1 MKKLLF
7 ALLLLTGCGFT
18 PLYSQNN
25 TSLQD
30 VQIAVKP
37 IPNQYGFQM
46 RRIIQNNLQTQT
58 KSPAHE
64 YYLTVGPPSFSTGDK
79 TITSNELASTM
90 QITGRTNYQLQDSKD
105 RKNIYLG
112 NVIAVSSYS
121 VVKDPYATTV
131 AKNHIQEE
139 LTKQLAEQIALDVMA
154 QLSEEQK

>member
-7 ALLLLTGCGFT
+7 SLLLLTGCGFT

-30 VQIAVKP
+30 VQITVKP

-46 RRIIQNNLQTQT
+46 RRIIQNKLQTQNE
-58 KSPAHE
+58 KAVRQ
-64 YYLTVGPPSFSTGDK
+64 YYLTVEPPSFSAGDK

-90 QITGRTNYQLQDSKD
+90 QITGKTNYQLQDSKD
-105 RKNIYLG
+105 GKNICSG
-112 NVIAVSSYS
+112 RITAVSSYS
-121 VVKDPYATTV
+121 VVRDPYATTV

-139 LTKQLAEQIALDVMA
+139 LAKQLAEQIALDVMA